1 MTQSDV
7 NEAEVEKD
15 SQVTPESIGTPQ
27 SSKFLDIASDTSP
40 ATSMISA
47 SSTATP
53 SMPRG
58 RGRPRKIL
66 TKPDFSDFPVG
77 GSYEEQECWFKAKK
91 TNMWWYNILTSD
103 QEAAYHARENQRT
116 SKYYHDKR
124 GVGSDG
130 RGRAQRA
137 TSTVSRPNLE
147 NDNLDGIELLDVDN
161 TNCTQAQ
168 ELSRQR

>member
-7 NEAEVEKD
+7 NKAEVEKD

-27 SSKFLDIASDTSP
+27 SSKFLDITSDTSP
-40 ATSMISA
+40 ATSMIST

-77 GSYEEQECWFKAKK
+77 GSYDEQERWFIAKK

-116 SKYYHDKR
+116 SKYYHNKR
-124 GVGSDG
+124 GAGSDG
-130 RGRAQRA
+130 RGCTQRA
-137 TSTVSRPNLE
+137 TSTVSRPNLK

>member
-1 MTQSDV
+1 MEEETKKKEEESSSKDKEAPATPLVKPRLTQSDV

-58 RGRPRKIL
+58 RGRPCKIL

-91 TNMWWYNILTSD
+91 TTC
-103 QEAAYHARENQRT
+103 
-116 SKYYHDKR
+116 
-124 GVGSDG
+124 GS
-130 RGRAQRA
+130 
-137 TSTVSRPNLE
+137 T
-147 NDNLDGIELLDVDN
+147 IY
-161 TNCTQAQ
+161 
-168 ELSRQR
+168 

>member
-1 MTQSDV
+1 M
-7 NEAEVEKD
+7 NKAEVDKD

-27 SSKFLDIASDTSP
+27 SSKYLDITSDTSP
-40 ATSMISA
+40 ATSTIST

-58 RGRPRKIL
+58 RGRPHKIL

-77 GSYEEQECWFKAKK
+77 GSYDEQECWFKAKK
-91 TNMWWYNILTSD
+91 TNMWRYNILTSY
-103 QEAAYHARENQRT
+103 QEAAYHAHENQHT
-116 SKYYHDKR
+116 SKYYHNKR
-124 GVGSDG
+124 GAGSDG
-130 RGRAQRA
+130 QGCTQRA

-161 TNCTQAQ
+161 TNHTQAQ

>member
-1 MTQSDV
+1 M

-40 ATSMISA
+40 TTSMIST

-91 TNMWWYNILTSD
+91 TNMWQYNILTSD
-103 QEAAYHARENQRT
+103 QEAAYCANENQRT

-124 GVGSDG
+124 GAGSDG
-130 RGRAQRA
+130 RGHA
-137 TSTVSRPNLE
+137 
-147 NDNLDGIELLDVDN
+147 
-161 TNCTQAQ
+161 
-168 ELSRQR
+168 

>member
-40 ATSMISA
+40 ATSTISA

-77 GSYEEQECWFKAKK
+77 GSYEEQERWFKAKK
-91 TNMWWYNILTSD
+91 TNMWQYNILTSD

-124 GVGSDG
+124 GAGSDG
-130 RGRAQRA
+130 RGHAQRA

-161 TNCTQAQ
+161 TNRTQAQ